1 MTTTSPTTGAKTRT
15 ITAVSGNSQR
25 LDGGAMFGNAPKALW
40 TRWIAPDEQN
50 RIPLACRCMLV
61 KDGDRH
67 ILLETGIGVFF
78 EPSLRER
85 FGVAEPEHVLLQ
97 SLAALGVTPE
107 QIDVVVFSHLHFD
120 HAGGALTAWRD
131 GGPLELV
138 FPNAHFVVGAEAW
151 RRALQ
156 PHSRDRASFVPEL
169 NALLEKS
176 GRLELVEGETSA
188 VLGDGYRFHK
198 SSGHTPGLLLTEVD
212 MPAGPVVFAS
222 DLIPGRP
229 WVHLPITMGYDRYP
243 EMLIDEK
250 QALLSDLLARKGRL
264 FFTHDPEMAMGT
276 IARDAKGKFHTVDDL
291 AAPVELAA

>member
-1 MTTTSPTTGAKTRT
+1 MTMTTRT

-40 TRWIAPDEQN
+40 MRWIAPDEQN

-61 KDGDRH
+61 RDGERL

-85 FGVAEPEHVLLQ
+85 FGVTEPQHVLLE
-97 SLAALGVTPE
+97 SLAKLGISPE

-131 GGPLELV
+131 GAPLELI
-138 FPNAHFVVGAEAW
+138 FPRAHFVVGAEAW
-151 RRALQ
+151 RRAKE

-169 NALLEKS
+169 NALLEQS
-176 GRLELVEGETSA
+176 GRLELVEGDTSK
-188 VLGDGYRFHK
+188 VLGDGYRFHR
-198 SSGHTPGLLLTEVD
+198 SSGHTPGLLLTEVA
-212 MPAGPVVFAS
+212 MPAGPVVFAA

-264 FFTHDPEMAMGT
+264 FFTHDPDIAMGT
-276 IARDAKGKFHTVDDL
+276 IARDPKGKFHTVDDL